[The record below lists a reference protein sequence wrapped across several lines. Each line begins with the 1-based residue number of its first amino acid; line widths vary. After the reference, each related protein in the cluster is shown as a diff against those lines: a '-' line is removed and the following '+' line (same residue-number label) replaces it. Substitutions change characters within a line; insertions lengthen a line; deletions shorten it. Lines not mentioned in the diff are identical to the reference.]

1 VLDQFVNCK
10 DELAQYYRMDC
21 IIQVFPDDYHLQTFE
36 TLFSAFPQLQLTV
49 DINTVMS
56 QLMERLSNY
65 AFLSPEVMPEFFASR
80 TFYIKLSKQRHRA
93 DFDCL

>member
-1 VLDQFVNCK
+1 
-10 DELAQYYRMDC
+10 MDC

-65 AFLSPEVMPEFFASR
+65 ASLSPEVMPEFLQVEPFISNYQNKDIGPILIACS
-80 TFYIKLSKQRHRA
+80 FKNIGG
-93 DFDCL
+93 FVI